1 MEIQLKFLANISLIQ
16 LEVLSLKQVKFSRL
30 KLKDNTRG
38 KVLMVEVSYLDP
50 NLRLDSNFLLEDSQ
64 VHISVH

>member
-1 MEIQLKFLANISLIQ
+1 MEIRLKFLANISLIQ